1 MIREMAKK
9 DAIKKND
16 QEELDEDVN
25 EIEGMSKKLHKKHH
39 TSHKKPAKHSHNVH
53 HTEADSK
60 ELDRLDSDGDNTDNT
75 EEKETSSHDLL
86 KKASKL
92 KKEITQVN
100 NNQKD
105 KKTNH
110 VHVKKN
116 KIKPTKTSGSKFH
129 DKAFDKAYETPNT
142 GATMASSEDADA
154 EAEIDEPIAHEKEPE
169 IKSNK

>member
-92 KKEITQVN
+92 KKEIT
-100 NNQKD
+100 
-105 KKTNH
+105 
-110 VHVKKN
+110 
-116 KIKPTKTSGSKFH
+116 
-129 DKAFDKAYETPNT
+129 
-142 GATMASSEDADA
+142 
-154 EAEIDEPIAHEKEPE
+154 
-169 IKSNK
+169 